1 MGEAVAMSRKAI
13 IIVAIVVIIITAV
26 SSVIYFELPVHK
38 VRLKSELVM
47 LGDFNNDHKWDKQ
60 DEAILQDLLRDPF
73 SFSPI
78 DTEKA
83 DLNRNGLIDDE
94 DVAMLMHLY
103 RYADPYVAEK
113 KAQESGAEF
122 PRPRE
127 LFKYLPATEYV
138 KRPLYALNN
147 DIVRSSPLEFLRKVR
162 LQAVGNGA
170 YEGQLLAEIYNE
182 GIRFSLA
189 YAGRKDDLT
198 AIEKKYADEKIAYC
212 NELYRSHNY
221 YDLLLNLIALVEDAE
236 TLTVKGQ
243 PAFVGKVLF
252 FRDHLRDLLVS
263 PLYAEF
269 EAGRVSYDKVLGKMG
284 ALLEQDLSIKLDMRS
299 LTPPRDFL
307 KLENYI
313 DRAEWQYYK
322 TRTPKESFEKLVLY
336 AQYDPRYLRAAAMT
350 TRRHDDPQLQNH
362 NLPMV
367 LLFREALHITGD
379 KKAAV
384 GLLDEAI
391 RIPFGWIKSIPP
403 GKLPKS
409 LALENFLLPGN
420 KEDGSDKSRHW
431 NVFGGISLYKSP
443 EESLVIALGR
453 EIKDL
458 KDGKNSVEAMTE
470 FIRDAIAN
478 INGIYHV
485 ISIDPNLMRVRNRDS
500 NK

>member
-1 MGEAVAMSRKAI
+1 MSKKAKI
-13 IIVAIVVIIITAV
+13 GIGIIVIVIAAV
-26 SSVIYFELPVHK
+26 SAVVYFELPVHK
-38 VRLKSELVM
+38 VHLKSELVM
-47 LGDFNNDHKWDKQ
+47 LGDFTNDRKWDKQ
-60 DEAILQDLLRDPF
+60 DEAVLQDLLQDPF

-78 DTEKA
+78 DAEKA
-83 DLNRNGLIDDE
+83 DLNRNGLIDEE
-94 DVAMLMHLY
+94 DVAMLTHLY
-103 RYADPYVAEK
+103 RYSDPYVAEK
-113 KAQESGAEF
+113 KALESGTIF

-127 LFKYLPATEYV
+127 LFKYQSATEYV
-138 KRPLYALNN
+138 KRPLYAL
-147 DIVRSSPLEFLRKVR
+147 DHAIVRSSPLQFLSKVK
-162 LQAVGNGA
+162 LQAVGNAGA

-189 YAGRKDDLT
+189 YAGRKDHLT
-198 AIEKKYADEKIAYC
+198 DIEKKYADEKIAHC
-212 NELYRSHNY
+212 NELYRRSNY
-221 YDLLLNLIALVEDAE
+221 NDLLLNLIALVEDAE
-236 TLTVKGQ
+236 TLTVQGQ
-243 PAFVGKVLF
+243 AEFVGKVLY

-263 PLYAEF
+263 PLYADF
-269 EAGRVSYDKVLGKMG
+269 EAGRVSYDKILDRMG
-284 ALLEQDLSIKLDMRS
+284 ALLEQDLSVKLDIRS
-299 LTPPRDFL
+299 LTPPRDYL
-307 KLENYI
+307 KLENYVE
-313 DRAEWQYYK
+313 RAKWQYYK
-322 TRTPKESFEKLVLY
+322 TRTPKASFEKLVLY

-367 LLFREALHITGD
+367 LLFREALRITNGD

-403 GKLPKS
+403 DKLPKS

-443 EESLVIALGR
+443 EESLVIALRR

-458 KDGKNSVEAMTE
+458 KEGNNSVEAMTE
-470 FIRDAIAN
+470 FIRDTIAN

-485 ISIDPNLMRVRNRDS
+485 MSIDPKLMQVRNLDS

>member
-1 MGEAVAMSRKAI
+1 MSRKAMI
-13 IIVAIVVIIITAV
+13 SITIFVVVIVAASAIV
-26 SSVIYFELPVHK
+26 YFELPVHK
-38 VRLKSELVM
+38 VHLRSELVM
-47 LGDFNNDHKWDKQ
+47 LGDLNNDHKWDKQ
-60 DEAILQDLLRDPF
+60 DEAILRGLLQDPF
-73 SFSPI
+73 SFSSI
-78 DTEKA
+78 DAERA

-94 DVAMLMHLY
+94 DAAMLTHLY
-103 RYADPYVAEK
+103 HYSDPYVAEK
-113 KAQESGAEF
+113 MAIGSGRAF

-138 KRPLYALNN
+138 KRPLYALDH
-147 DIVRSSPLEFLRKVR
+147 DIVKSSPLIFLRQVR
-162 LQAVGNGA
+162 LEAVGNTGA
-170 YEGQLLAEIYNE
+170 YQGHLLAEIYNE

-189 YAGRKDDLT
+189 YAGRKERLT
-198 AIEKKYADEKIAYC
+198 GIEKKYADEKITHC
-212 NELYRSHNY
+212 NELYRRHNY
-221 YDLLLNLIALVEDAE
+221 YDLQLNLIALVEDAE

-243 PAFVGKVLF
+243 PAFVGNVLF

-263 PLYAEF
+263 PLYADF
-269 EAGRVSYDKVLGKMG
+269 EAGRVPYEKVLDKMG
-284 ALLEQDLSIKLDMRS
+284 SLLEQDLSIKLDMRS

-322 TRTPKESFEKLVLY
+322 THTPKESFEKLILY

-367 LLFREALHITGD
+367 LLFREALRITNGD

-443 EESLVIALGR
+443 EESLVTALRR

-458 KDGKNSVEAMTE
+458 KEANNSVEAMTE
-470 FIRDAIAN
+470 FIRDTIAN

-485 ISIDPNLMRVRNRDS
+485 MSIDPNLMHGRNTP
-500 NK
+500 